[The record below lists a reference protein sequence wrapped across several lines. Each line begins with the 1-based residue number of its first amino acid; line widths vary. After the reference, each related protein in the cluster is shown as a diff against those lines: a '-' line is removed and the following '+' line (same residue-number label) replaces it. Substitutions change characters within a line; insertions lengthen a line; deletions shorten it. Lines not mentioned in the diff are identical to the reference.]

1 MASITADALLEHF
14 HAPRNAGTFPAETPG
29 IATGRAGAVRHGREI
44 QIQLQVDE
52 EGRITACRYRVYGC
66 PATIALC
73 SLASERLPGMT
84 LSEAGEWRAMALAEE
99 LALPAEKR
107 AAVLV
112 LEDAVRAAVRSYN
125 MSSRPASAGADT
137 GRA

>member
-1 MASITADALLEHF
+1 MASIAADDLLEHF
-14 HAPRNAGTFPAETPG
+14 HAPRNAGTFPAGTPG
-29 IATGRAGAVRHGREI
+29 VLEGRAGAARLGREI
-44 QIQLQVDE
+44 QVQLQVGAD
-52 EGRITACRYRVYGC
+52 GRITACRYRVYGC

-73 SLASERLPGMT
+73 SLASESFPGKRLAE
-84 LSEAGEWRAMALAEE
+84 LAEWRGMALAER

-125 MSSRPASAGADT
+125 MHSQPATLGADT
-137 GRA
+137 KRG